1 MTNETTSVLIQPTF
15 KGEPAQTAPQYRIL
29 LILSA
34 LMAFASI
41 STDLYLPAMPEMARS
56 LRASDGAVELTV
68 SGFLVGFSLG
78 QLAWGVL
85 RDRFGRRAPV
95 MLGIILFI
103 IGSAGCG
110 MANSAETMVF
120 WRIVQALGAC
130 ANVVLARAMV
140 RDLYSGHQAARMMST
155 LITVMAVAPLL
166 GPSIGGE
173 IEHLLSWRAIFWVLV
188 VFGCLTLISLRWLP
202 ETHPIE
208 RRNLEPLLRSFS
220 RYGALVTNGKVLGYA
235 GVGGCFY
242 GSMYAYIAGTPF
254 AFITYYHVPS
264 RVYGVLFGLGIAGI
278 MVTNMLNAK
287 VVSRIGSDTLMRR
300 GSLFVAATGL
310 VLLLDGVTDFGGL
323 AGLVIPLFLMVS
335 ATGFIVANA
344 ITGALHVLPE
354 RAGSISAFIGATQYG
369 TGIVGS
375 GLVGAFANGTPM
387 PMSIVIA
394 LLCFSCGAFA
404 LLVRPER

>member
-1 MTNETTSVLIQPTF
+1 MTNKITTLPIQPTV
-15 KGEPAQTAPQYRIL
+15 GTESAQTTPQHRIL

-56 LRASDGAVELTV
+56 LHASDGAVELTI

-78 QLAWGVL
+78 QLVWGVL
-85 RDRFGRRAPV
+85 SDRYGRRIPV
-95 MLGIILFI
+95 MLGIVLFI

-110 MANSAETMVF
+110 LATNAETMVF
-120 WRIVQALGAC
+120 WRIIQALGAC

-140 RDLYSGHQAARMMST
+140 RDLYSGHDAARMMST

-173 IEHLLSWRAIFWVLV
+173 IEVLLSWRAIFWALV
-188 VFGCLTLISLRWLP
+188 VFGCLTFISLRWLP
-202 ETHPIE
+202 ETHQIE
-208 RRNLEPLLRSFS
+208 RRNHEPLLKSFS
-220 RYGALVTNGKVLGYA
+220 RYGALLTNGKVLGYA

-242 GSMYAYIAGTPF
+242 GAMYAYIAGTPF

-264 RVYGVLFGLGIAGI
+264 RLYGVLFGLGIAGI
-278 MVTNMLNAK
+278 MVTNMINAK
-287 VVSRIGSDTLMRR
+287 IVSRIGSDKIMRR
-300 GSLFVAATGL
+300 GSLFVAATGF
-310 VLLLDGVTDFGGL
+310 VLLVDGVTGVGRL

-344 ITGALHVLPE
+344 IAGALHVLPE
-354 RAGSISAFIGATQYG
+354 RSGSISAFIGATQYG
-369 TGIVGS
+369 TGMLGS

-394 LLCFSCGAFA
+394 LLCFSCAAFA
-404 LLVRPER
+404 LLVRHTS